1 MAHKKGV
8 GSSDNGRDSNSKRLG
23 VKLFGG
29 QEATAGNIIVRQR
42 GTKFHPGT
50 YVGMGKDHTLYA
62 LVDGTIEFRK
72 RRLKRVFVNIIPTNP
87 VKEKVSKPKKAKAE
101 PVAEAPAK
109 EAPVKEAPAK
119 KAAVKEK
126 APLAKAPVN
135 PELNK
140 ASLLEGIGSA
150 TEDQK
155 EDLKKI
161 SGVGPKLEGTLN
173 SLGIYTF
180 AQVSKMTDKEYE
192 LVDSLMDSFQ
202 GRAKRDDWAGQAKQL
217 MSGNT
222 EEE

>member
-29 QEATAGNIIVRQR
+29 QAAIAGNIIVRQR
-42 GTKFHPGT
+42 GTKFHPGA

-87 VKEKVSKPKKAKAE
+87 VEEKVSKPKKAAPA
-101 PVAEAPAK
+101 PVAEAPVEVAPKVESPVEEAAPKAK
-109 EAPVKEAPAK
+109 APA
-119 KAAVKEK
+119 ET
-126 APLAKAPVN
+126 PVN
-135 PELNK
+135 PETNK

-150 TEDQK
+150 SEDQK

-161 SGVGPKLEGTLN
+161 SGVGPKLEATLN
-173 SLGIYTF
+173 SLGIFTF

-202 GRAKRDDWAGQAKQL
+202 GRAKRDDWAGQAKQI
-217 MSGNT
+217 MSGT
-222 EEE
+222 SEEE

>member
-8 GSSDNGRDSNSKRLG
+8 GSSDNGRDSKSKRLG

-29 QEATAGNIIVRQR
+29 QEAIAGNIIVRQR

-72 RRLKRVFVNIIPTNP
+72 RRLKRVFVNIIPANP
-87 VKEKVSKPKKAKAE
+87 VEEKLSKPKKAAPA
-101 PVAEAPAK
+101 PVAEAPVEAK
-109 EAPVKEAPAK
+109 APVQAE
-119 KAAVKEK
+119 AAVEK
-126 APLAKAPVN
+126 APVADAPVN
-135 PELNK
+135 PEANK
-140 ASLLEGIGSA
+140 ASLLAGIGSA
-150 TEDQK
+150 NEDQK

-161 SGVGPKLEGTLN
+161 SGVGPKLEATLN
-173 SLGIYTF
+173 SLGIFTF

-202 GRAKRDDWAGQAKQL
+202 GRAKRDDWAGQAKQI
-217 MSGNT
+217 MSGSS